1 MEHGSRT
8 WICCWCCLPP
18 ILQAA
23 LLLGDR
29 LLIVVICATFRCPV
43 RGCKE
48 TLFLTNKVLCN
59 DCKQEVCLK
68 HRYGLDHNCEAFRK
82 AGSNNRS
89 LSSFG
94 NLFLKSFKERTSSLG
109 TQPSTSARRP
119 ATTGSSSS
127 GQSGGFSGAFKGL
140 QTAASSVQASM
151 EAGMQKLALMT
162 TTTSAPSERSST
174 GHASQSEECPQCQA
188 QFSNLTL
195 LIQHVERVHENA
207 STQEMLDICPKC
219 GKKFHDPISLVNH
232 VERDHGG
239 SSS

>member
-1 MEHGSRT
+1 MHLIWDSS
-8 WICCWCCLPP
+8 PP

-23 LLLGDR
+23 LLLGGE

-43 RGCKE
+43 PGCKE
-48 TLFLTNKVLCN
+48 TLFITNKVLCN
-59 DCKQEVCLK
+59 DCKREVCLK

-82 AGSNNRS
+82 ADSNNRS

-94 NLFLKSFKERTSSLG
+94 NLFLKSFKERASSLG
-109 TQPSTSARRP
+109 AQPSSSARRP
-119 ATTGSSSS
+119 STTSSSSS
-127 GQSGGFSGAFKGL
+127 GQAGGFAGALKGL

-162 TTTSAPSERSST
+162 TSTSASPEWSST
-174 GHASQSEECPQCQA
+174 GQVSQSEECPQCQA

-219 GKKFHDPISLVNH
+219 GKKFRDPIALVNH